1 MSRFLAAALS
11 ALLLAACGGSD
22 TSSGLNPAFSGTWQ
36 GDWTVSTD
44 GGVNYGP
51 LTNSTSVGVSA
62 SGSSGVVSP
71 ACPYG
76 QGTIIVSG
84 TGNTA
89 TWSGYLPCG
98 DFPFPGYYPYY
109 SSEFTLTAAS
119 LVLSTPGT
127 TLRVQ
132 GTGIVRVSSTP
143 GLAAEHNVTILFVGQ
158 K

>member
-44 GGVNYGP
+44 GGVNYVP

-71 ACPYG
+71 LCPFG
-76 QGTIIVSG
+76 QGTVIVGG

-89 TWSGYLPCG
+89 TWSGSLPCG

-119 LVLSTPGT
+119 LVLSAPGT

-132 GTGIVRVSSTP
+132 GTGIWRLSSS
-143 GLAAEHNVTILFVGQ
+143 AAITTERNATILFVGQ